1 MAANHAPIN
10 TDASPMTSG
19 SSALSPAPMNKDLS
33 CLLPEPEFRK
43 VPSEEPESADNI
55 VDFPRPYAV
64 SELAST
70 ECDSVSK
77 QDFSCQNQNSENQNS
92 ENRNSRIPKSR
103 IQEFRKSECIKNNS
117 IKTNI
122 INPIYPSAE
131 TTPCSVP
138 SPAPATNQKMD
149 GMDKGSHKSTS
160 NKNQKALNPKQTL
173 SQPVDDRNPDMTSP
187 IDQQIDQLEDY
198 YLTHAM
204 VRENISYERL
214 IQDYPGRKDNIDEIV
229 NLITEAIAFPSRSL
243 HIGDLTVP
251 PALIHAQYMKLDY
264 SCIRYVLESMDH
276 TTSRIRNMHA
286 YLRTALY
293 NAVNTV
299 SNFISAE
306 VHADLYGEEP

>member
-1 MAANHAPIN
+1 
-10 TDASPMTSG
+10 
-19 SSALSPAPMNKDLS
+19 
-33 CLLPEPEFRK
+33 
-43 VPSEEPESADNI
+43 
-55 VDFPRPYAV
+55 
-64 SELAST
+64 
-70 ECDSVSK
+70 
-77 QDFSCQNQNSENQNS
+77 
-92 ENRNSRIPKSR
+92 
-103 IQEFRKSECIKNNS
+103 
-117 IKTNI
+117 
-122 INPIYPSAE
+122 
-131 TTPCSVP
+131 
-138 SPAPATNQKMD
+138 
-149 GMDKGSHKSTS
+149 MDKGSHKSTS

-306 VHADLYGEEP
+306 VNADLYGEEP